1 MARFHLCRSSLVL
14 LVLGWLLPTLS
25 LAAEPTLAE
34 RVQQLEAQIQSLLSS
49 RLPTGDELLRRGPF
63 ALRLAG
69 FVQTDAVLY
78 RQDSVDQLDGAT
90 GQPLNETRFVIRRA
104 RLRAEAEATYVGATV
119 EIDGN
124 TVQGTQ
130 VRLLGGEAW
139 LQWPQRQ
146 GTLPYLRATIG
157 MFKIPFG
164 REVLQYDPER
174 LFLERSQII
183 RALFPGEYDLGVR
196 LAGGWRFLRYTL
208 AGMNG
213 QPSGEQAFAAR
224 DPNQSKD
231 LVGRVGIDSRLGT
244 VAVVRA
250 GISGLYGEGFSPG
263 SPPSKDVLT
272 FRDDNDDGQV
282 QPSEL
287 EVIRGRA
294 ATMSQNFS
302 RDALGIDGELTIAVP
317 LVGALQLSG
326 ELIWARNLDRGLMPA
341 DPVATGRDLRELGY
355 YLGVSQTITPYLQVG
370 LRYDF
375 YDPDADRQEQRGPE
389 RVPISVAFATL
400 AVTAAVQHPRYGRVA
415 VEYSNQRNALGRT
428 AAGAPTTLGRD
439 SVVLRAQVAF

>member
-1 MARFHLCRSSLVL
+1 MARFLLCRSSRVL
-14 LVLGWLLPTLS
+14 LALGWAVSTLS
-25 LAAEPTLAE
+25 LAAEPTLTE

-63 ALRLAG
+63 VLRLAG

-90 GQPLNETRFVIRRA
+90 GVAAPNQTRFVIRRA

-146 GTLPYLRATIG
+146 GLLPYLRATVG

-164 REVLQYDPER
+164 REVWQYDPER

-183 RALFPGEYDLGVR
+183 RALFPGEYDLVLR

-213 QPSGEQAFAAR
+213 QPSESRPLRRAIRTRAR
-224 DPNQSKD
+224 ISSGASASTAGW
-231 LVGRVGIDSRLGT
+231 GRWWSCGPASRW
-244 VAVVRA
+244 
-250 GISGLYGEGFSPG
+250 YGEGFSPG
-263 SPPSKDVLT
+263 SPPSKDVLS

-282 QPSEL
+282 QP
-287 EVIRGRA
+287 
-294 ATMSQNFS
+294 Q
-302 RDALGIDGELTIAVP
+302 
-317 LVGALQLSG
+317 
-326 ELIWARNLDRGLMPA
+326 PA
-341 DPVATGRDLRELGY
+341 
-355 YLGVSQTITPYLQVG
+355 
-370 LRYDF
+370 
-375 YDPDADRQEQRGPE
+375 
-389 RVPISVAFATL
+389 
-400 AVTAAVQHPRYGRVA
+400 
-415 VEYSNQRNALGRT
+415 
-428 AAGAPTTLGRD
+428 
-439 SVVLRAQVAF
+439 

>member
-14 LVLGWLLPTLS
+14 LALGWWFPTLS
-25 LAAEPTLAE
+25 LAAEPTLTE

-146 GTLPYLRATIG
+146 GSLPYLRATVG

-174 LFLERSQII
+174 SSTK
-183 RALFPGEYDLGVR
+183 AGR
-196 LAGGWRFLRYTL
+196 LA
-208 AGMNG
+208 
-213 QPSGEQAFAAR
+213 
-224 DPNQSKD
+224 
-231 LVGRVGIDSRLGT
+231 
-244 VAVVRA
+244 
-250 GISGLYGEGFSPG
+250 SP
-263 SPPSKDVLT
+263 
-272 FRDDNDDGQV
+272 
-282 QPSEL
+282 
-287 EVIRGRA
+287 
-294 ATMSQNFS
+294 
-302 RDALGIDGELTIAVP
+302 
-317 LVGALQLSG
+317 
-326 ELIWARNLDRGLMPA
+326 
-341 DPVATGRDLRELGY
+341 
-355 YLGVSQTITPYLQVG
+355 
-370 LRYDF
+370 
-375 YDPDADRQEQRGPE
+375 
-389 RVPISVAFATL
+389 
-400 AVTAAVQHPRYGRVA
+400 
-415 VEYSNQRNALGRT
+415 
-428 AAGAPTTLGRD
+428 
-439 SVVLRAQVAF
+439 